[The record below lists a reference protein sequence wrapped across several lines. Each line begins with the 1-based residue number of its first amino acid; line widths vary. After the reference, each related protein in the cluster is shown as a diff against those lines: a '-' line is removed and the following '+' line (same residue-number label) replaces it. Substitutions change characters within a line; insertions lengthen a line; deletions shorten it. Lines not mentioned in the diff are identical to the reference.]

1 MPTRPARNVQL
12 LIDGQWRWGSSNESR
27 SIYNPA
33 TEEEIGHFACACERD
48 LEDAAQSALRGF
60 EIWSRTT
67 ARTRSLVLGRAAA
80 LLKKKLEAIS
90 QAITS
95 EQGKPLYESRL
106 EVVAAAEVLDWFS
119 GEAIRT
125 YGRTIPAR
133 QPEVIQQVVREPVGP
148 VAAFTPWNFPVVQS
162 VRKLAAA
169 LAAGCSIVMKG
180 PEEAPTSCSELFRIL
195 HEAGVPNGAINLVF
209 GHPKEISEF
218 LIAHPAVRKVSFTG
232 SVPVG
237 RQVAALAGRHMKRS
251 TMELGGH
258 APAIVF
264 NDADLDVA
272 LEVLTIQ
279 KFRNAGQVCVS
290 PTRFLVQDKVY
301 EEFVDRFSARVRDI
315 KIGDGALPETEMGPL
330 AHGRRVE
337 AMETMIA
344 DAKRY
349 GAHINCG
356 GVRLNNKGHFFAPT
370 IICEPSKNALVMND
384 EPFGPVVAVSRFSD
398 ADEAIDEANRLPVG
412 LAAYAYTRSSRMSR
426 RLAQE
431 VDCGMLSI
439 NHHGLGLAETPFG
452 GVKDS
457 GYGSEGGIEGME
469 PYLRTKFVS
478 EFR

>member
-1 MPTRPARNVQL
+1 VQL
-12 LIDGQWRWGSSNESR
+12 LIDGQWRSGSSNEIR
-27 SIYNPA
+27 PIHNPA
-33 TEEEIGHFACACERD
+33 TEEEIGHFACACETD

-60 EIWSRTT
+60 KIWSKTT
-67 ARTRSLVLGRAAA
+67 ARERSLVLGSAAA
-80 LLKKKLEAIS
+80 LLKEKLEDIS

-106 EVVAAAEVLDWFS
+106 EVVAAVEVLDWFS

-180 PEEAPTSCSELFRIL
+180 PEETPTSCSELFRIL
-195 HEAGVPNGAINLVF
+195 HEAGVPHGVINLVF
-209 GHPKEISEF
+209 GHPKDISLF
-218 LIAHPAVRKVSFTG
+218 LIAHPAIRKVSFTG
-232 SVPVG
+232 SVQVG

-258 APAIVF
+258 APAIIF

-272 LEVLTIQ
+272 LKVLTTQ
-279 KFRNAGQVCVS
+279 KFRNAGQVCIS
-290 PTRFLVQDKVY
+290 PTRILVQDEVY
-301 EEFVDRFSARVRDI
+301 EEFVDRFSARARDI
-315 KIGDGALPETEMGPL
+315 KVGDGSHPESEMGPL

-337 AMETMIA
+337 AMETLIA
-344 DAKRY
+344 DAERR

-356 GVRLNNKGHFFAPT
+356 GARLNNKGHFFAPT
-370 IICEPSKNALVMND
+370 IICEPPKDALVMND
-384 EPFGPVVAVSRFSD
+384 EPFGPIAAVSRFSE

-412 LAAYAYTRSSRMSR
+412 LAAYAYTQSSKMSR
-426 RLAQE
+426 RLAQDVE
-431 VDCGMLSI
+431 CGMLSI